1 MQQVPPPRGVSRVVL
16 STAVALVLLQLIGVG
31 HLAFGRHGIC
41 AEHGELIELD
51 FVAPLPAPAPAPSGV
66 DDRAQLVANSAGN
79 LEHVH
84 CPVLFGRRDATP
96 VQAAVVRALSSVAA
110 PGDATVPLFQPRD
123 LPGRIRL
130 APKQSP
136 PAA

>member
-1 MQQVPPPRGVSRVVL
+1 MHQVLPARGVSRVVL
-16 STAVALVLLQLIGVG
+16 STAVALVLLQLVGVG

-51 FVAPLPAPAPAPSGV
+51 SAPVVAPEPMPAGL
-66 DDRAQLVANSAGN
+66 DDRAQLLASSAGIA
-79 LEHVH
+79 EHVH
-84 CPVLFGRRDATP
+84 CPVLFGRRD
-96 VQAAVVRALSSVAA
+96 QAPAPAALLRALSSVEA
-110 PGDATVPLFQPRD
+110 PADAVAPLFQPRD

>member
-1 MQQVPPPRGVSRVVL
+1 MQQVLPRRGASGAVL
-16 STAVALVLLQLIGVG
+16 STAVALVLLQLVGVG
-31 HLAFGRHGIC
+31 HLAFGRHSIC

-51 FVAPLPAPAPAPSGV
+51 SAAPAKPSPTLSGADPRAPLLARPAGV
-66 DDRAQLVANSAGN
+66 AG
-79 LEHVH
+79 HVH
-84 CPVLFGRRDATP
+84 CPVYFRRRDAVP
-96 VQAAVVRALSSVAA
+96 VPAALVRVLSSVAGPADASA
-110 PGDATVPLFQPRD
+110 PLLEPRD

>member
-1 MQQVPPPRGVSRVVL
+1 MQLALPPRGVSRVVL
-16 STAVALVLLQLIGVG
+16 STAVALVLLQLAGVG

-51 FVAPLPAPAPAPSGV
+51 AVPATAEPAVRSGFEGQ
-66 DDRAQLVANSAGN
+66 AQLLLASVGTA
-79 LEHVH
+79 EHVH
-84 CPVLFGRRDATP
+84 CPVLFGRRD
-96 VQAAVVRALSSVAA
+96 QAPAPAALQRVLSSVEA
-110 PGDATVPLFQPRD
+110 PADAVAPLFQPRD

-136 PAA
+136 PAV